1 MWLKFEDR
9 IVTNIKSYQSRIND
23 PIEYEKVKNLIKNLR
38 VALKKINLDV
48 TSLSTIQTMLRE
60 QYLEVLLGTVNIQF
74 FFLLSNFSSLR

>member
-60 QYLEVLLGTVNIQF
+60 QYLEVLLGTVKIESC
-74 FFLLSNFSSLR
+74 LLSNLSSLR

>member
-60 QYLEVLLGTVNIQF
+60 QYLEVLLGTVNVQ

>member
-48 TSLSTIQTMLRE
+48 TSLSTVLTMLRE
-60 QYLEVLLGTVNIQF
+60 QYLEVLLGKI
-74 FFLLSNFSSLR
+74 

>member
-74 FFLLSNFSSLR
+74 FLLSNFSSLR

>member
-23 PIEYEKVKNLIKNLR
+23 PIQYEKVKNLIKNLR

-60 QYLEVLLGTVNIQF
+60 QYLEVLLGTVKIESC
-74 FFLLSNFSSLR
+74 LLSNLSSLR

>member
-60 QYLEVLLGTVNIQF
+60 QYLEVLLGTVKIDF
-74 FFLLSNFSSLR
+74 CLLSNLSSLR